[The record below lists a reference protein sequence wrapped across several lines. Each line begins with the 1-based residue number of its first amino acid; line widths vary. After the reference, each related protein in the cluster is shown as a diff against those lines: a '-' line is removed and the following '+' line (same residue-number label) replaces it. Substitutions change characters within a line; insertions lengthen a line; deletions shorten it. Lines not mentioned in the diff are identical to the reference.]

1 MENFI
6 YSNPTKIIFGKNTV
20 SRIGK
25 EALKFGKK
33 ALIVYGKGS
42 VKKNGVYDSVTDSLR
57 KNGIDFSEHPG
68 VKPNPVLSH
77 VKEGI
82 ELFKKE
88 KCDMIIAVGG
98 GSVIDESKAVS
109 CGVFYEGDV
118 WDFFIEKAEIHKSVP
133 ILVVLTLPATGSEA
147 NSGAVV
153 TNEKTLQKYS
163 IHSYHLFPK
172 VSILDPS
179 TTFSLP
185 IEQTAYGAVDAI
197 LHVSEGFFT
206 TKDTDCVITDN
217 YIYGVIKTLINST
230 ERIMKDPKDYNARA
244 SFMWSA
250 TLALNGQ
257 QALGYKGIEFV
268 NHVIEHSLS
277 AIYDIPHGLGLGV
290 VFPGF
295 LKYLISKEEYDR
307 ILEFGE
313 NILGIKNDSKKET
326 ALKTVNEIENWFR
339 KLGLKTKLSENSI
352 FEKDFEKI
360 TKNAMELGNLW
371 GWSYTEKDVIEILNY
386 QK

>member
-42 VKKNGVYDSVTDSLR
+42 IKKNGVYDTVTDSLR
-57 KNGIDFSEHPG
+57 KNGVDFAEHSG

-118 WDFFIEKAEIHKSVP
+118 WDFFIEKAEIQKAVP

-295 LKYLISKEEYDR
+295 LKYLISKGEYER

-313 NILGIKNDSKKET
+313 NILGIKNDSRKET
-326 ALKTVNEIENWFR
+326 ALKTVN
-339 KLGLKTKLSENSI
+339 
-352 FEKDFEKI
+352 
-360 TKNAMELGNLW
+360 
-371 GWSYTEKDVIEILNY
+371 
-386 QK
+386 

>member
-1 MENFI
+1 
-6 YSNPTKIIFGKNTV
+6 
-20 SRIGK
+20 
-25 EALKFGKK
+25 
-33 ALIVYGKGS
+33 
-42 VKKNGVYDSVTDSLR
+42 
-57 KNGIDFSEHPG
+57 
-68 VKPNPVLSH
+68 
-77 VKEGI
+77 
-82 ELFKKE
+82 
-88 KCDMIIAVGG
+88 
-98 GSVIDESKAVS
+98 
-109 CGVFYEGDV
+109 
-118 WDFFIEKAEIHKSVP
+118 
-133 ILVVLTLPATGSEA
+133 
-147 NSGAVV
+147 VV

-295 LKYLISKEEYDR
+295 LKYLISKGEYER

-313 NILGIKNDSKKET
+313 NILGIKNDSRKET

-339 KLGLKTKLSENSI
+339 KLGLKNKLSENSI